1 MHACYIM
8 CHCRLYDLFEKSV
21 CKKFEVSFVDVF
33 DSSTNVF
40 FALEIKEN
48 QPVKIVPKIA
58 TIPLHVMLTIWSF
71 SFAKITKI
79 GPYGL

>member
-21 CKKFEVSFVDVF
+21 NKKFEVSFVDVF

-40 FALEIKEN
+40 FALEIISSQQILN
-48 QPVKIVPKIA
+48 YVHGSFFKIA
-58 TIPLHVMLTIWSF
+58 LQEKP
-71 SFAKITKI
+71 
-79 GPYGL
+79 

>member
-40 FALEIKEN
+40 FALEIISSQQILN
-48 QPVKIVPKIA
+48 YVHSSFFKIA
-58 TIPLHVMLTIWSF
+58 LQEKP
-71 SFAKITKI
+71 
-79 GPYGL
+79 